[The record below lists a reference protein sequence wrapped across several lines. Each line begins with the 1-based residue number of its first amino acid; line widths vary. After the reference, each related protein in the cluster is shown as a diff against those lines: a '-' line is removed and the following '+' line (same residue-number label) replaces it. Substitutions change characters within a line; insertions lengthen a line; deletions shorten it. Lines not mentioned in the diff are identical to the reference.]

1 MSSGLRTNDPGHRGG
16 ERSGYAAARSP
27 SRDRRPDPADGHA
40 GEPDLD
46 ADDRLEGAAVRR
58 WILVADDDKTI
69 RRLLVRVLSDAGYA
83 VVSARDGLEALDLAK
98 QVYPHLII
106 LDLRMPRMSGIQFLA
121 HSQHV
126 PVIVLS
132 GFLRDLSG
140 DPAAH
145 PNVVARLEKPVSL
158 DTLRATVERALRC

>member
-1 MSSGLRTNDPGHRGG
+1 MSTGVRTSDPGHRGG
-16 ERSGYAAARSP
+16 ERSGYADVRSP
-27 SRDRRPDPADGHA
+27 SRDQPDSPPGHPSEADVA
-40 GEPDLD
+40 
-46 ADDRLEGAAVRR
+46 ADHRLEGAAVRR

-106 LDLRMPRMSGIQFLA
+106 LDLRMPRMTGIKFLA

-132 GFLRDLSG
+132 GFLQDLSD

-145 PNVVARLEKPVSL
+145 PNVVARLEKPVAL
-158 DTLRATVERALRC
+158 ATLRATVERALRC

>member
-1 MSSGLRTNDPGHRGG
+1 MSSGLRTSDPGHRGG
-16 ERSGYAAARSP
+16 ERSAHAPAHGPSP
-27 SRDRRPDPADGHA
+27 DRPPGHDSERPV
-40 GEPDLD
+40 E
-46 ADDRLEGAAVRR
+46 ADDPLEGAAVRR

-69 RRLLVRVLSDAGYA
+69 RRLLVRVLTDAGYA
-83 VVSARDGLEALDLAK
+83 VVAARNGVEALDLAK

-121 HSQHV
+121 NSQHV

-132 GFLRDLSG
+132 GFLHDLSD

-158 DTLRATVERALRC
+158 ETLRATVQRALRC